1 MRRVVVTGLG
11 TLSPLGLGTAHNWAA
26 LTAGQSG
33 IRTIRGFDAADL
45 PARIGGEIPLK
56 SETEDGPAHLDIA
69 KFIEHKEQKK
79 MDIALPLAAS
89 AVRPEDLSNRDIIN
103 LDPQGVLH
111 VGDRPLSD
119 EQMRDHLCARFRASP
134 PLKIYLRADR
144 ETPGKRIREFMKLAG
159 EAGAVSVIFGT
170 RPP

>member
-1 MRRVVVTGLG
+1 MRRRRLQTEEVGFNITPMIDLTFLLLIFFMVTSK
-11 TLSPLGLGTAHNWAA
+11 LS
-26 LTAGQSG
+26 
-33 IRTIRGFDAADL
+33 
-45 PARIGGEIPLK
+45 
-56 SETEDGPAHLDIA
+56 
-69 KFIEHKEQKK
+69 KEQKK

-119 EQMRDHLCARFRASP
+119 EQMRDHLRARFRASP

-159 EAGAVSVIFGT
+159 EAGAISVIFGT

>member
-1 MRRVVVTGLG
+1 MRRRRSQSEEVGFNITPMIDLTFLLLIFFMVTSK
-11 TLSPLGLGTAHNWAA
+11 LS
-26 LTAGQSG
+26 
-33 IRTIRGFDAADL
+33 
-45 PARIGGEIPLK
+45 
-56 SETEDGPAHLDIA
+56 
-69 KFIEHKEQKK
+69 KEQKK

-119 EQMRDHLCARFRASP
+119 EQMREHLRARFRASP
-134 PLKIYLRADR
+134 PLKIYLRADK

>member
-1 MRRVVVTGLG
+1 MRRRRSSPEEVGFNITPMIDLTFLLLIFFMVTSK
-11 TLSPLGLGTAHNWAA
+11 LS
-26 LTAGQSG
+26 
-33 IRTIRGFDAADL
+33 
-45 PARIGGEIPLK
+45 
-56 SETEDGPAHLDIA
+56 
-69 KFIEHKEQKK
+69 KEQKK

-119 EQMRDHLCARFRASP
+119 EQMREHLRDRFRASP

>member
-1 MRRVVVTGLG
+1 MRRRRSSPEEVGFNITPMIDLTFLLLIFFMVTSK
-11 TLSPLGLGTAHNWAA
+11 LS
-26 LTAGQSG
+26 
-33 IRTIRGFDAADL
+33 
-45 PARIGGEIPLK
+45 
-56 SETEDGPAHLDIA
+56 
-69 KFIEHKEQKK
+69 KEQKK

-111 VGDRPLSD
+111 VGDHPLSD
-119 EQMRDHLCARFRASP
+119 EQMREHLRARFRASP

>member
-1 MRRVVVTGLG
+1 MRRRRSSPEEVGFNITPMIDLTFLLLIFFMVTSK
-11 TLSPLGLGTAHNWAA
+11 LS
-26 LTAGQSG
+26 
-33 IRTIRGFDAADL
+33 
-45 PARIGGEIPLK
+45 
-56 SETEDGPAHLDIA
+56 
-69 KFIEHKEQKK
+69 KEQKK

-119 EQMRDHLCARFRASP
+119 EQMRDHLRARFRASP